1 MRKFLNLIMLLLV
14 VIPFLNCKDT
24 RSTKNQQV
32 QDKIDHQNNTEST
45 SEKVKNTVF
54 YYVTATSGLSVR
66 RQPDI
71 NAEKIS
77 TLDYGT
83 PVEIIEETDHA
94 FQVKEDTKTID
105 GKWVLIYSKEITT
118 IKGYVF
124 DGFLTTKNPM
134 LYRLSNSDL
143 KFIDSYDGES
153 DFDLDNYLTLE
164 LISKKT
170 YEELKKNQKNS
181 FTIRE
186 DTLEIKKNNGT
197 ITLPTSK
204 GLITLTDEV
213 PDMDAKHYKYIGTID
228 SLNAYVVC
236 QSEYG
241 SGEYGSGDSYILI
254 DKNTG
259 KKHSFPEKPII
270 SPDKKKIINAFMGV
284 FEIEPTN
291 FYLYDIEEDNYVKRL
306 SVSFQKW
313 LHSYEDNSV
322 FWINKDEFCMKVMSL
337 RLGENEG
344 FKEYYHQY
352 VKIKV
357 L

>member
-1 MRKFLNLIMLLLV
+1 MRKFLNLIILLLV
-14 VIPFLNCKDT
+14 AISFLNCNDA
-24 RSTKNQQV
+24 RSIKNQQV
-32 QDKIDHQNNTEST
+32 QDKIDRQNNTERT
-45 SEKVKNTVF
+45 SEKVKNTMF

-83 PVEIIEETDHA
+83 PVEIIEETDHT
-94 FQVKEDTKTID
+94 FQVKEGTKTID

-124 DGFLTTKNPM
+124 DGFLTKENPM
-134 LYRLSNSDL
+134 PYRLSNADL
-143 KFIDSYDGES
+143 KFIRSYNEES

-170 YEELKKNQKNS
+170 YEELKKNQKNGII
-181 FTIRE
+181 IRE
-186 DTLEIKKNNGT
+186 DTLEIKKNNGKIDIPT
-197 ITLPTSK
+197 DQGVVSLIDINERDMGDVSYHYVGAIDNLNTHVIRGDYIGYSEHLLINKITARK
-204 GLITLTDEV
+204 DTLT
-213 PDMDAKHYKYIGTID
+213 
-228 SLNAYVVC
+228 
-236 QSEYG
+236 
-241 SGEYGSGDSYILI
+241 
-254 DKNTG
+254 
-259 KKHSFPEKPII
+259 EKPII
-270 SPDKKKIINAFMGV
+270 SPNWKKMVTASIDGQTL
-284 FEIEPTN
+284 EPTDL
-291 FYLYDIEEDNYVKRL
+291 YVYDIDKDNYTRRL

-313 LHSYEDNSV
+313 FHSYEDNSI

-337 RLGENEG
+337 QLGENEG
-344 FKEYYHQY
+344 FKEHYHQY